1 MPSID
6 PRHSGKFAILRKDE
20 NKKNIEQIF
29 DAAEHWKATALFS
42 NGGIFGNTEKIWKIE
57 NLEALRSL
65 MEKIGK
71 TKKEDIFLEKLK
83 SLLSES
89 EEPKLSQLAAEMFW
103 FMLLCPSNRPERKKR
118 EMIKNMWESSSKPF
132 PDNSNWLKDEILGG
146 IGSGGIGF
154 FTNLWWELRFLIL
167 LTIAFKKLS
176 PQQRDEII
184 SNGWKF
190 AEWLEQD
197 IPESKNRQLRHM
209 VLFLL
214 FPDDFERI
222 FSGSDR
228 IDIVCA
234 FTGKE
239 KGQVKKLSG
248 WKTDRH
254 LLDIRKEEE
263 KKHGTDELDF
273 YNPPLK
279 KKWRNE
285 GSQTNDEQHFIWTRF
300 YESMADK
307 LLGFKDKRDELVKGI
322 NSILDRTG
330 FSSSYKDKYKDG
342 TSGPFRDICPF
353 TIIGTFNRGITD
365 SNRQIVAKELAE
377 FLNIDESAPDS
388 FGGIPVLNNL
398 NSWFFGYE
406 KERGS
411 DDIDG
416 LWEIFE
422 KAIEFSKSGDK
433 NNRSAFVS
441 AYDKVAPKKNVGWK
455 LAIGL
460 YWIRPWDF
468 PTLDSKSQAYI
479 NEELGIKIDDYVSN
493 KYPNGE
499 EYLNISKTLKDKFQ
513 ENSSP
518 VKSLPELSL
527 ASWEHTPPPEDDE
540 LKGFLGVSSG
550 DTPRNLILYGPPG
563 TGKTYRLNKLAKK
576 LYLGRDQVLPN
587 KAWLLEELSK
597 ATWFDVIIGALYDL
611 GGEAKVPS
619 VRNHEYIQIKAEA
632 VGRTRNI
639 EQTIWAELG
648 EHTRLESETVKGNIE
663 HRREPLVFDKKQN
676 SSWYLLS
683 DWEEKCRDQIEL
695 VQSWKAGPKQGT
707 MEKRFEFVTFH
718 QAYSYEDFVE
728 GIRPVQEEETG
739 DVKYEVVPGV
749 FKRICRKAKADPES
763 RYAIFIDEI
772 NRGNIAS
779 IFGELI
785 TLIETDKRADY
796 GDDGEL
802 KSGMTLTLPYSREQF
817 GVPENL
823 DIYGA
828 MNTADRS
835 IALLD
840 TALRRRFEF
849 EELMPDTSLIEGS
862 QGDGTTKDGKGGT
875 IDLRALL
882 KAINRRILFL
892 LNRDMTIGHSYFMK
906 VRDFEDLKKVLLSR
920 IIPLL
925 QEYFYEDWHR
935 IQLVFRDVGPN
946 GEKIEPQIIRHEP
959 LKEEEIIGFDHDDFE
974 DSVEYRVPDED
985 EITPEAVRKVYEDSK
1000 ESSKSDDEEN
1010 S

>member
-1 MPSID
+1 MSRYWGEDKKNAGQIFNAAQHWKTTALLSD
-6 PRHSGKFAILRKDE
+6 KGIFE
-20 NKKNIEQIF
+20 NKENIWRI
-29 DAAEHWKATALFS
+29 S
-42 NGGIFGNTEKIWKIE
+42 
-57 NLEALRSL
+57 NLEALQAVIQ
-65 MEKIGK
+65 KIDK
-71 TKKEDIFLEKLK
+71 NEDVFLDKLK

-89 EEPKLSQLAAEMFW
+89 GKPEISQLAAEIYW
-103 FMLLCPSNRPERKKR
+103 FMLLCPRDRSESAKR
-118 EMIKNMWESSSKPF
+118 ELVKDIWKISERPF
-132 PDNSNWLKDEILGG
+132 PEDSEWLKDDILGG
-146 IGSGGIGF
+146 IGRGGIGF
-154 FTNLWWELRFLIL
+154 FSRLWWEWSFFVDSIV
-167 LTIAFKKLS
+167 ASKKLS
-176 PQQRDEII
+176 PQRRDEII

-214 FPDDFERI
+214 FPDNFERI
-222 FSGSDR
+222 FSGSNR

-239 KGQVKKLSG
+239 KKEVEKLSG
-248 WKTDRH
+248 WKIDQH
-254 LLDIRKEEE
+254 LFDIRKEEE
-263 KKHGTDELDF
+263 KKHGRSELDF
-273 YNPPLK
+273 YNPPLRE
-279 KKWRNE
+279 KWRKNKKANPA
-285 GSQTNDEQHFIWTRF
+285 NDNQHFKWTRF
-300 YESMADK
+300 YKSVADK

-330 FSSSYKDKYKDG
+330 FSSSYQDKYKDD

-365 SNRQIVAKELAE
+365 SNRQIVARELAE
-377 FLNIDESAPDS
+377 FLNIDEPAPDS

-406 KERGS
+406 KERRS

-422 KAIEFSKSGDK
+422 KAIELSKSGNK
-433 NNRSAFVS
+433 NNRSAFAS
-441 AYDKVAPKKNVGWK
+441 AYDKIAPTKNVGRK
-455 LAIGL
+455 LTIGL

-468 PTLDSKSQAYI
+468 PTLNSKSQAYL
-479 NEELGIKIDDYVSN
+479 NEKLGVKIDDYVSN

-499 EYLNISKTLKDKFQ
+499 EYLNISRTLKDKFQ

-518 VKSLPELSL
+518 VKSFPELSL
-527 ASWEHTPPPEDDE
+527 ASWEHTPPEPENEVDDDE
-540 LKGFLGVSSG
+540 EDFPGGVSE

-563 TGKTYRLNKLAKK
+563 TGKTYRLNKLVKK
-576 LYLGRDQVLPN
+576 LYSGGSQVLPN
-587 KAWLLEELSK
+587 KVWLLEELSE
-597 ATWFDVIIGALYDL
+597 ATWLEVIFGALYDL
-611 GGEAKVPS
+611 GGKAKVNTI
-619 VRNHEYIQIKAEA
+619 RKHEYVQVKAESGTGKHISQIIWGVLMRHTRQDSKTVLFQNRGNPPA
-632 VGRTRNI
+632 VFDKEPDSTWVLVTDWKK
-639 EQTIWAELG
+639 EHPELG
-648 EHTRLESETVKGNIE
+648 ELVENWETR
-663 HRREPLVFDKKQN
+663 P
-676 SSWYLLS
+676 
-683 DWEEKCRDQIEL
+683 
-695 VQSWKAGPKQGT
+695 AQGRVA
-707 MEKRFEFVTFH
+707 KRFEFVTFH

-749 FKRICRKAKADPES
+749 FKRICQKAKADPES
-763 RYAIFIDEI
+763 RHAIFIDEI

-796 GDDGEL
+796 GDNGEM

-862 QGDGTTKDGKGGT
+862 RGDGTIEDGKGGT
-875 IDLRALL
+875 IDLHALL
-882 KAINRRILFL
+882 KAMNRRILFL

-946 GEKIEPQIIRHEP
+946 GEKLEPQIIQHEP

-974 DSVEYRVPDED
+974 DSVKYHVAD
-985 EITPEAVRKVYEDSK
+985 ITPEAVRKVYDEDSK
-1000 ESSKSDDEEN
+1000 ESSKSNDEEN

>member
-1 MPSID
+1 MPSIN
-6 PRHSGKFAILRKDE
+6 PRHSGKIALLRKSE
-20 NKKNIEQIF
+20 SKKNIEQVF
-29 DAAEHWKATALFS
+29 DAAEHWKTTALFS
-42 NGGIFGNTEKIWKIE
+42 NEGIFGNAEKIWKIE
-57 NLEALRSL
+57 NLEALQSL
-65 MEKIGK
+65 MEKIGR
-71 TKKEDIFLEKLK
+71 TNKEDVFLEKLK

-89 EEPKLSQLAAEMFW
+89 EEPELSQLAAEMFW
-103 FMLLCPSNRPERKKR
+103 FMFLCPTDRLEQKKQS
-118 EMIKNMWESSSKPF
+118 IKDIWENSRKPF
-132 PDNSNWLKDEILGG
+132 PDNSKWLKDEILGG
-146 IGSGGIGF
+146 IGRGGVGF
-154 FTNLWWELRFLIL
+154 FARLWWELRFFIL

-176 PQQRDEII
+176 PQRRDEII

-214 FPDDFERI
+214 FPDNFERI

-234 FTGKE
+234 FAGKE
-239 KGQVKKLSG
+239 RKQINKLSG
-248 WKTDRH
+248 WEIDQH
-254 LLDIRKEEE
+254 LFDIRKEEE

-279 KKWRNE
+279 EKWRN
-285 GSQTNDEQHFIWTRF
+285 GSSQTGDDQYLWARF

-307 LLGFKDKRDELVKGI
+307 LLGFKDKKAELVEGI

-330 FSSSYKDKYKDG
+330 FSSGYQDIYKDG

-353 TIIGTFNRGITD
+353 TIIGTFNRGIKD
-365 SNRQIVAKELAE
+365 SNRQVIAVRLAE
-377 FLNIDESAPDS
+377 FLNIDESVPES

-406 KERGS
+406 KERRS

-422 KAIEFSKSGDK
+422 KAIEFSKSGNK
-433 NNRSAFVS
+433 NNGSAFAS
-441 AYDKVAPKKNVGWK
+441 AYDKIAPRKNVGRK
-455 LAIGL
+455 LTIGL

-468 PTLDSKSQAYI
+468 PSLDSKSQAYL
-479 NEELGIKIDDYVSN
+479 NEKLGIKIDDYVSN

-518 VKSLPELSL
+518 VKSFPELSL
-527 ASWEHTPPPEDDE
+527 ASWEHIIVDDE
-540 LKGFLGVSSG
+540 EDSPGGISG

-576 LYLGRDQVLPN
+576 LYSGRDQVLPN

-611 GGEAKVPS
+611 GKEAKVPS
-619 VRNHEYIQIKAEA
+619 VRNHEFIQIKAEA

-663 HRREPLVFDKKQN
+663 YRREPLVFDKKQN
-676 SSWYLLS
+676 SLWYLVE

-739 DVKYEVVPGV
+739 NVKYEVVPGV
-749 FKRICRKAKADPES
+749 FKRICQKAKADPES

-796 GDDGEL
+796 GDNGEM
-802 KSGMTLTLPYSREQF
+802 KSGMTLTLPYSRERF

-862 QGDGTTKDGKGGT
+862 RGDGIIEDGKGGT
-875 IDLRALL
+875 INLRTLL
-882 KAINRRILFL
+882 KTVNRRILFL
-892 LNRDMTIGHSYFMK
+892 LNRDVTIGHSYFMK

-946 GEKIEPQIIRHEP
+946 GEKLEPQIIRHEP

-974 DSVEYRVPDED
+974 DSVEYSVAD
-985 EITPEAVRKVYEDSK
+985 EITPEAVRKVYDEDSK
-1000 ESSKSDDEEN
+1000 ESSKSNDEEN